1 VLKSKMTLDGDTV
14 SITLEPS
21 NKIEEEMLGA
31 FYNESGMAQVSVSQ
45 SYRSTVGKSKSV
57 GLPSIEFSTSMM
69 KTIKNITVTGNIE
82 DPIVSEKA
90 PVLCKEGKVVNG
102 D

>member
-1 VLKSKMTLDGDTV
+1 MTLDGDTV

-57 GLPSIEFSTSMM
+57 GLPSIEFSTSIM
-69 KTIKNITVTGNIE
+69 KTINITVTGNIE